1 MSPVDVR
8 AAAAWR
14 SGRLGTEH
22 EPPTV
27 RRTDPAEGATGVFCD
42 TPVLLMLS
50 CPADDRT
57 MAGCVWVEE
66 ANQAIVPGRLE
77 ISPDGALLVWTAVR
91 LLRSGTEHV
100 VVVSGLRDR
109 KGREWPLHRSRF
121 VTSDLALRDL
131 LG

>member
-14 SGRLGTEH
+14 NGRIPNPDAPLTI
-22 EPPTV
+22 
-27 RRTDPAEGATGVFCD
+27 RRADPGDGATGVFCD

-50 CPADDRT
+50 GAADDT
-57 MAGCVWVEE
+57 ALAGCVWVEE
-66 ANQAIVPGRLE
+66 AGQAIVPGQVE
-77 ISPDGALLVWTAVR
+77 ISPDGALLIWTAAR
-91 LLRSGTEHV
+91 LLRPGAEHV

-109 KGREWPLHRSRF
+109 KGREWPLFKSRF

>member
-14 SGRLGTEH
+14 SGRIANTDGPLTI
-22 EPPTV
+22 
-27 RRTDPAEGATGVFCD
+27 RRTDPRDGATGVFCD

-50 CPADDRT
+50 GAADETSLDGR
-57 MAGCVWVEE
+57 VWVEE
-66 ANQAIVPGRLE
+66 ASQAIVPGQLTL
-77 ISPDGALLVWTAVR
+77 SPDGALLIWTGAR
-91 LLRSGTEHV
+91 LLRPATEHV